1 MGLADLFKKKIQGV
15 GTPTMIGLP
24 TKDKVTPVPGTPAA
38 ASVTPQVQN
47 TPAPTGKKVES
58 DPFTKGA
65 EVATAGSQVK
75 KPGEAKQFVEGLV
88 SIKDIIAPSAIEVD
102 FNHIRIDNKYFR
114 TLFVAGY
121 PRFVGLNWLSTLINF
136 DASMKV
142 AMYIY
147 PTDGKEILDD
157 LRRKIAEMEAEISTD
172 IQRGRVVNPATQA
185 KLEDALNLQT
195 DLVKG
200 EERFF
205 QYGLYMTVSAK
216 TKDELDRSSKN
227 LESALGAL
235 MIISKKASLQMEEGF
250 NSTLPLCADKLSV
263 TRNMDTT
270 SLASTFPFVSS
281 DLSDDKGIMY
291 GINEHNGSLVI
302 FDRFSMQN
310 YNSVVFAS
318 AGAGKSYMIKL
329 EAMRSLMLGT
339 DIIVID
345 PENEYQSLAES
356 VGGQYIAFGYGE
368 ASKINPFDLSLVVE
382 EGENA
387 LNDKVL
393 TLHKMFKIMIGAMD
407 PIEESI
413 LDKAVMEAYKAKGI
427 TPDPETQKKEAPLI
441 EDLYKALIGMEE
453 ERARNLSAR
462 LEKYIKGSFAGI
474 FNQKTTVNL
483 KNGFVVFGIRNL
495 EESLRPVAMHI
506 ILDYIWTIVK
516 KELKRRILIVDE
528 AWYLMQYEDS
538 AAFLRGIVKR
548 GRKYYLGVT
557 TITQDVDD
565 FLETAYGKEIVT
577 NSAIQ
582 ILLKQHSAAIDKV
595 GETFYLSEGEK
606 QLLLSADKGEGIF
619 FAGQNHVAIQV
630 IASEEE
636 HNLITSNPE
645 DILRKR
651 IAEKQAALAKQALP
665 TTNPSEEEPVEE
677 KKLPPLPET
686 PVKPEEKSN
695 PTPPAAASP
704 FDPPEAGRQ
713 GDLKTEEKPLAVP
726 AEDLGGIKMEEVKNE
741 KINSEE
747 ENSKVVSSGEAKIE
761 EDLKLNPLPTQ
772 GGSVTT
778 DVGMSEE
785 KKTQEPFDKGAMKVE
800 IEESPEEIMKK
811 RIAELEINEK
821 KELEEH
827 RQKLEKEAQEA
838 KSTITNNAPGTA
850 SLPKY
855 QELFKSPS
863 AKLPPLPPL
872 PKFEAPKQSANL
884 PKFEVQKPTFMTQ
897 TKEPVIPQPPQLT
910 KKPKVEFIPTDSSA
924 VVAGGEDK
932 KPEEP
937 VKKEIL
943 STETVKVEE
952 VKAPET
958 TPKIEE
964 VKTPTQEATAVG
976 GQNADPSGA
985 AIIPPTEIK
994 PVDEKSSGEVKPAEI
1009 EKVEE
1014 KKTDEV
1020 KTSEATPKIEEIKQ
1034 NPPPS
1039 TADTSPVTT
1048 DKPEEKP
1055 TETDD
1060 AKMTYEKLFGNDKT

>member
-1 MGLADLFKKKIQGV
+1 MNLLDLIKKK
-15 GTPTMIGLP
+15 
-24 TKDKVTPVPGTPAA
+24 PVATTPAV
-38 ASVTPQVQN
+38 SV
-47 TPAPTGKKVES
+47 E
-58 DPFTKGA
+58 TKGA
-65 EVATAGSQVK
+65 DGT
-75 KPGEAKQFVEGLV
+75 KQFVEGLV
-88 SIKDIIAPSAIEVD
+88 STKDIIAPSAIEID
-102 FNHIRIDNKYFR
+102 FNYIRIDNKYYR
-114 TLFVAGY
+114 TCFVAGY

-136 DASMKV
+136 DASLKV
-142 AMYIY
+142 SMYIY

-205 QYGLYMTVSAK
+205 QFGLYMTLSAR
-216 TKDELDRSSKN
+216 TKEELDRSTKN

-235 MIISKKASLQMEEGF
+235 MINSKRATLQMEEGF
-250 NSTLPLCADKLSV
+250 TTTLPLCSDKLNIN
-263 TRNMDTT
+263 RNMDTT

-345 PENEYQSLAES
+345 PENEYRSLAES

-368 ASKINPFDLSLVVE
+368 ESKINPFDLSLVVE

-393 TLHKMFKIMIGAMD
+393 TLHKMFKIMLGAMD
-407 PIEESI
+407 PMEESI

-427 TPDPETQKKEAPLI
+427 TPDPETQNKEAPLI

-453 ERARNLSAR
+453 ERAKNLAAR

-483 KNGFVVFGIRNL
+483 QNGFVVFGIRNL

-516 KELKRRILIVDE
+516 RELKKRILIVDE
-528 AWYLMQYEDS
+528 AWYLMQYDDS

-565 FLETAYGKEIVT
+565 FLETPYGKEIVT

-606 QLLLSADKGEGIF
+606 QLLLTADKGEGIF

-630 IASEEE
+630 IASDEE
-636 HNLITSNPE
+636 HKLITSNPEDLLRQKIAEKQAKIVKEELPPVEEEPDSAKSSVEVKPTSADGSSEAKEETKTEPEQKPPSAVVNNPPTLEAPTDKEEKIIETPVEIKKEEVKIEPTIEPVVEVKNNLIENKLNEIDSADAKSSGETKPNVLFKSEVEESPE

-651 IAEKQAALAKQALP
+651 IAEMEVQ
-665 TTNPSEEEPVEE
+665 E
-677 KKLPPLPET
+677 KKEIEEHQIKVAKEAEET
-686 PVKPEEKSN
+686 K
-695 PTPPAAASP
+695 
-704 FDPPEAGRQ
+704 
-713 GDLKTEEKPLAVP
+713 
-726 AEDLGGIKMEEVKNE
+726 
-741 KINSEE
+741 
-747 ENSKVVSSGEAKIE
+747 KIE
-761 EDLKLNPLPTQ
+761 EDNNKFS
-772 GGSVTT
+772 GSF
-778 DVGMSEE
+778 G
-785 KKTQEPFDKGAMKVE
+785 
-800 IEESPEEIMKK
+800 
-811 RIAELEINEK
+811 
-821 KELEEH
+821 
-827 RQKLEKEAQEA
+827 
-838 KSTITNNAPGTA
+838 

-855 QELFKSPS
+855 QELFKSPA

-872 PKFEAPKQSANL
+872 PKFDTPK
-884 PKFEVQKPTFMTQ
+884 KPVFMTQ
-897 TKEPVIPQPPQLT
+897 QKEPVIPQPPQLA
-910 KKPKVEFIPTDSSA
+910 KKA
-924 VVAGGEDK
+924 
-932 KPEEP
+932 
-937 VKKEIL
+937 
-943 STETVKVEE
+943 
-952 VKAPET
+952 
-958 TPKIEE
+958 KIEFVE
-964 VKTPTQEATAVG
+964 NKKNE
-976 GQNADPSGA
+976 
-985 AIIPPTEIK
+985 
-994 PVDEKSSGEVKPAEI
+994 EVKPA
-1009 EKVEE
+1009 
-1014 KKTDEV
+1014 DV
-1020 KTSEATPKIEEIKQ
+1020 KDSGEAKD
-1034 NPPPS
+1034 
-1039 TADTSPVTT
+1039 DT
-1048 DKPEEKP
+1048 
-1055 TETDD
+1055 
-1060 AKMTYEKLFGNDKT
+1060 KMTYDELFGNDKT